1 MFCEM
6 IDTTN
11 SKFDYKIGE
20 QGDCEIGGGMWWMGD
35 FHTSYITSLELEEDS
50 KVKVSTRN
58 STYVFKILDGSTI
71 EPFSLA
77 KASIKN
83 NEERISSFVN

>member
-1 MFCEM
+1 MLCEM

-11 SKFDYKIGE
+11 PQFTYKIG
-20 QGDCEIGGGMWWMGD
+20 QQRDCKIEGGMWWMD
-35 FHTSYITSLELEEDS
+35 NFHTSYIVSLELEEDN

-71 EPFSLA
+71 EPFSLT
-77 KASIKN
+77 KASIEN
-83 NEERISSFVN
+83 NEERISSFIN

>member
-6 IDTTN
+6 VDTTN
-11 SKFDYKIGE
+11 SQFTYKIGQ
-20 QGDCEIGGGMWWMGD
+20 QGDCRIEGGMWWMGN
-35 FHTSYITSLELEEDS
+35 FHTSYIVSLALEEDN

-71 EPFSLA
+71 EPFSLT
-77 KASIKN
+77 KVSIEN
-83 NEERISSFVN
+83 NEKIISRFVN